1 MNLFKMLLSGTADT
15 TNTGTSAT
23 EISVDWS
30 TLLNNAVSWV
40 LTTGIKL
47 IISLIVLLISFKVI
61 NYIAKKIQKSGELP
75 HRDKTIMKTLAYIIK
90 VGAKCIVL
98 VCIIGF
104 LGIDTSAI
112 TTLIAS
118 LGVCVGLAVNGAVS
132 NIAGG
137 LLIIITRP
145 FKVDDFIEAQGYSG
159 TVQDIH
165 LTNTRIFTSDN
176 KVVYLPNGALA
187 NGNIVNYSEND
198 LRRVDLTFSISY
210 NTDFEKAKAIINE
223 IFATHELTIKDKAT
237 TVRVSAHSASSIDIA
252 AKVWVKR
259 ADYWTVYFDVLESVK
274 REFDNNGIEIP
285 FNQLDVHVKNG

>member
-1 MNLFKMLLSGTADT
+1 MNAFKMLLSGTAGT
-15 TNTGTSAT
+15 TDIGSPAT
-23 EISVDWS
+23 EVSVDWS
-30 TLLNNAVSWV
+30 ALLNNAISWV

-47 IISLIVLLISFKVI
+47 IISLVVLFISFRVI

-75 HRDKTIMKTLAYIIK
+75 HRDKTIMKTLAYIVK

-112 TTLIAS
+112 TALIAS

-165 LTNTRIFTSDN
+165 LTNTRIFTADN

-198 LRRVDLTFSISY
+198 LRRVDFTFSISY
-210 NTDFEKAKAIINE
+210 NADFEKAKAIINE
-223 IFATHELTIKDKAT
+223 IFASHELTIKDKAP
-237 TVRVSAHSASSIDIA
+237 TVRVSAHSASSLDIA
-252 AKVWVKR
+252 AKVWVNR

-285 FNQLDVHVKNG
+285 FNQLDVHVRND

>member
-1 MNLFKMLLSGTADT
+1 MLLSGTAGT
-15 TNTGTSAT
+15 TDIGSPAT
-23 EISVDWS
+23 EVSVDWS
-30 TLLNNAVSWV
+30 ALLNNAISWV

-47 IISLIVLLISFKVI
+47 IISLVVLFISFRVI

-75 HRDKTIMKTLAYIIK
+75 HRDKTIMKTLAYIVK

-112 TTLIAS
+112 TALIAS

-165 LTNTRIFTSDN
+165 LTNTRIFTADN

-198 LRRVDLTFSISY
+198 LRRVDFTFSISY
-210 NTDFEKAKAIINE
+210 NADFEKAKAIINE
-223 IFATHELTIKDKAT
+223 IFASHELTIKDKAP
-237 TVRVSAHSASSIDIA
+237 TVRVSAHSASSLDIA
-252 AKVWVKR
+252 AKVWVNR

-285 FNQLDVHVKNG
+285 FNQLDVHVRND

>member
-1 MNLFKMLLSGTADT
+1 MFCFANFSQQLEEAWSSILSG
-15 TNTGTSAT
+15 
-23 EISVDWS
+23 SV
-30 TLLNNAVSWV
+30 TLGGRIIGAMVILVV
-40 LTTGIKL
+40 GKL
-47 IISLIVLLISFKVI
+47 IVNWLNRLFASLLAKQRVEPSVQTFLKSTVNVLLLVML
-61 NYIAKKIQKSGELP
+61 G
-75 HRDKTIMKTLAYIIK
+75 LA
-90 VGAKCIVL
+90 
-98 VCIIGF
+98 IIGK
-104 LGIDTSAI
+104 LGIEIAGFAALLASAGVAI
-112 TTLIAS
+112 GMS
-118 LGVCVGLAVNGAVS
+118 LSGNLQNF
-132 NIAGG
+132 AGG
-137 LLIIITRP
+137 LVILIFRP
-145 FKVDDFIEAQGYSG
+145 YKVGDFIEAQGYSG

-198 LRRVDLTFSISY
+198 LRRVDLTFSVSY

-223 IFATHELTIKDKAT
+223 IFATHELTIKDKPA